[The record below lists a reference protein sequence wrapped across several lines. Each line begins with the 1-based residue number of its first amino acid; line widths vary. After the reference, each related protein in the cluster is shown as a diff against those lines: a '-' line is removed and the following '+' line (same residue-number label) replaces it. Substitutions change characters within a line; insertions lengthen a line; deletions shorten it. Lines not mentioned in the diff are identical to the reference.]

1 MSRFLSGIFALLFF
15 TSAVAAEDIIKLSA
29 EQRNS
34 MSVEV
39 KSIEKATAVFGKSIP
54 AQVVIPPKQMRMV
67 AATQA
72 GMIDQIMVST
82 GEFVQQGQI
91 LAYIQSP
98 EVISLQR
105 DYLQALTKLKL
116 AKAALKR
123 DKSLLK
129 EGVIATRRMQE
140 TRSQVDELTATL
152 DEHKQA
158 LSLAGI
164 SDADITKLE
173 KTAQLNPRLTV
184 HSPLAGVVLDAKVES
199 GQRIAASDPLF
210 RVAVLTP
217 LWLEIKAPLEQLP
230 QLGVGAHMHVLGTG
244 AEGTMIAIGRN
255 VDPTSQTVTV
265 RAEVTKNVNS
275 LRPGQFVQVALT
287 IADTKL
293 RYQIPANAI
302 ARSAKQSV
310 VFVETAEGFIVKPVE
325 VLSAQAGIAFIA
337 GDFKGDERVAIKGI
351 AAIKGAWLGLG
362 GGD

>member
-1 MSRFLSGIFALLFF
+1 MSRWMSGIFAILLLN
-15 TSAVAAEDIIKLSA
+15 SAFAAEDVIKLNA
-29 EQRNS
+29 AQRNS

-39 KSIEKATAVFGKSIP
+39 KSIEKAVAVFGKSIP
-54 AQVVIPPKQMRMV
+54 AQVVIPPAQMRMV

-82 GEFVQQGQI
+82 GETVKQGQI

-98 EVISLQR
+98 EVIALQR
-105 DYLQALTKLKL
+105 DYLQAMTKLKL
-116 AKAALKR
+116 AKASLQR

-140 TRSQVDELTATL
+140 TRSKVDELSAAL

-164 SDADITKLE
+164 SESDIKSLA
-173 KTAQLNPRLTV
+173 KTSRLNPRLTV
-184 HSPLAGVVLDAKVES
+184 RSPLAGVVLEAKVES
-199 GQRIAASDPLF
+199 GQRVAASDPLF
-210 RVAVLTP
+210 RVAVLSP

-265 RAEVTKNVNS
+265 RAEVSVGVNS

-287 IADTKL
+287 IDDTKL
-293 RYQIPANAI
+293 RYQIPSNAVV
-302 ARSAKQSV
+302 RSAKQSV
-310 VFVETAEGFIVKPVE
+310 VFVETDEGFIVKPVT
-325 VLSAQAGIAFIA
+325 VLSSQAGIAFIS

-362 GGD
+362 GGE